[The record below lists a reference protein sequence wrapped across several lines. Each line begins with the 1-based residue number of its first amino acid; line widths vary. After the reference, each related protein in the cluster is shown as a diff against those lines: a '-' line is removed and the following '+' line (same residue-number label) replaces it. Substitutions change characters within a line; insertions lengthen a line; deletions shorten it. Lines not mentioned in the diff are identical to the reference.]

1 MKYSMTKG
9 KYVIGGAE
17 VISIEP
23 QDKVDLIFKIC
34 HLVVMDLSDLSHAM
48 TISCVQTANL
58 VYRKDGFTNLETTKL
73 RIYDFFREAEF
84 VYSFL
89 CTMDENNNIQLRRF
103 VVITSQLFW
112 PFLDN

>member
-17 VISIEP
+17 VTWIEP

-48 TISCVQTANL
+48 TISCVQNYESCL
-58 VYRKDGFTNLETTKL
+58 
-73 RIYDFFREAEF
+73 
-84 VYSFL
+84 
-89 CTMDENNNIQLRRF
+89 
-103 VVITSQLFW
+103 
-112 PFLDN
+112 

>member
-17 VISIEP
+17 VIWIEP

-48 TISCVQTANL
+48 TSSS
-58 VYRKDGFTNLETTKL
+58 DGFTNLETTNL
-73 RIYDFFREAEF
+73 RFF
-84 VYSFL
+84 
-89 CTMDENNNIQLRRF
+89 C
-103 VVITSQLFW
+103 LFIHSYV
-112 PFLDN
+112 LVD